1 MHNLKFRNKPC
12 KIYRIQYT
20 TKVRPHRHLFVADSL
35 LMLVYIPLDIYWT
48 FTRHS
53 QAVCKLMKGSLF
65 LVFFAACNFLIILA
79 VDR

>member
-1 MHNLKFRNKPC
+1 MLKINPVKSTAYNKAQKYDP
-12 KIYRIQYT
+12 
-20 TKVRPHRHLFVADSL
+20 PRHLFVADSL